1 MYERILLAV
10 DDSPSSRRAVTA
22 AAGLA
27 GSFRAEIVVLE
38 LPAFGMQADLSSGT
52 VGGEPSLADQ
62 VVMDL
67 KDQGLSARPE
77 LWEASAEDLHG
88 SIAGIAVQ
96 EGADLIVVGDREP
109 SATGPDGETLADR
122 LRGLTRLP
130 VLLVP

>member
-10 DDSPSSRRAVTA
+10 DDTPSSRRAVTA

-27 GSFRAEIVVLE
+27 ASVRAEIVVLE
-38 LPAFGMQADLSSGT
+38 LPTDGMPADLARGT

-67 KDQGLSARPE
+67 KDRGLSARPE
-77 LWEASAEDLHG
+77 LWEASAEDLLG
-88 SIAGIAVQ
+88 SLAGIAMQ
-96 EGADLIVVGDREP
+96 EGADLVVLGDRGSP
-109 SATGPDGETLADR
+109 AMGPGGETLADR